1 MPNAMSNTVWSAR
14 CKNKANTVKQLKKIK
29 LHTNNSGQYQHNNV
43 IKFIKQLKQVA
54 KEHFNPLDKKNGMFK
69 LFNRNQNFINIITM
83 QDAYN
88 FHNVL
93 KKSKDKA
100 FKALMATK
108 TVDPDITTRQEAQDK
123 ADRLNQIFQAVL
135 GIKEGFKEKLCE
147 SGGIDALSSVLQ
159 QADRQHTSIDDYMLY
174 ELATTRITG
183 AHRLKATHV
192 LKQIVSAIT
201 MQFDFRK
208 KVMDNVALQKL

>member
-83 QDAYN
+83 QDAHD

-147 SGGIDALSSVLQ
+147 SGGINAMSLILQ
-159 QADRQHTSIDDYMLY
+159 
-174 ELATTRITG
+174 
-183 AHRLKATHV
+183 
-192 LKQIVSAIT
+192 
-201 MQFDFRK
+201 
-208 KVMDNVALQKL
+208 